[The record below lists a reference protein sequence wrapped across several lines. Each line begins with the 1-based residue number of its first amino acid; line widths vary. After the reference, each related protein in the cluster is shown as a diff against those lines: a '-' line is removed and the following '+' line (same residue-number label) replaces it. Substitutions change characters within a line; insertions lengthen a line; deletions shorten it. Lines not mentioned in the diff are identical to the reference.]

1 MAHRW
6 RRSSAELAA
15 VAAGA
20 AALGIAA
27 ERNLYG
33 FGAPGR
39 WLPDLLV
46 GWTFVGSGLVA
57 RRCGRGSLTGGLLV
71 ATGATWFLPNFV
83 GQALYLHRGPLVQ
96 LVLTFPD
103 GRPRRRLELAAVAAG
118 YAAAVSTHVWSSP
131 STTIACSV
139 VLVVLAV
146 LLRRRTIGAERRRR
160 AYAVYATTFLAATL
174 VATAS
179 LHPVLHAYEGA
190 LIFLGI
196 AGVVVALRAPWERVP
211 VTDLVVELGESRSAT
226 LRDALARA
234 LGDPTLQVGFRV
246 GDDHRFVDGAGREV
260 VLPSPEESR
269 ATTFVERDGSRV
281 AVLVHDPAL
290 LGDPSLG
297 VALAA
302 AANLAAANAR
312 LQAELRARVGEV
324 AASRR
329 RILAARDAER
339 MRLERLLREGAQ
351 RRLDEV
357 ASLLADAGATEC
369 AAELA
374 EAQEE
379 LRRFARGIHP
389 HDLSEQGL
397 APALRALADRHAFD
411 VELAVASLD
420 ATPSVEI
427 CAYFVC
433 SEALANVAKYA
444 GASTVRIS
452 VEEAGDDVTV
462 CVEDDG
468 VGGAEPDRGT
478 GLRGLADRVETLG
491 GRFTVDSRPGAGTRL
506 TAVLPRRA

>member
-1 MAHRW
+1 
-6 RRSSAELAA
+6 
-15 VAAGA
+15 
-20 AALGIAA
+20 
-27 ERNLYG
+27 
-33 FGAPGR
+33 
-39 WLPDLLV
+39 
-46 GWTFVGSGLVA
+46 
-57 RRCGRGSLTGGLLV
+57 
-71 ATGATWFLPNFV
+71 
-83 GQALYLHRGPLVQ
+83 
-96 LVLTFPD
+96 
-103 GRPRRRLELAAVAAG
+103 
-118 YAAAVSTHVWSSP
+118 
-131 STTIACSV
+131 
-139 VLVVLAV
+139 
-146 LLRRRTIGAERRRR
+146 
-160 AYAVYATTFLAATL
+160 
-174 VATAS
+174 
-179 LHPVLHAYEGA
+179 
-190 LIFLGI
+190 
-196 AGVVVALRAPWERVP
+196 
-211 VTDLVVELGESRSAT
+211 
-226 LRDALARA
+226 
-234 LGDPTLQVGFRV
+234 
-246 GDDHRFVDGAGREV
+246 
-260 VLPSPEESR
+260 
-269 ATTFVERDGSRV
+269 VERDGSRV